1 MYDGNQVLRFENK
14 YKASD
19 LGGLGIELKER
30 KGTGNYDKDR
40 TQFNYSFVPLSTPTL
55 QEQVYSKL
63 KENKIYYNDGKNTNL
78 LNGAIVTSGKE
89 FFQSLG
95 MKFKESDRTH
105 QVGKDKGKPILVPD
119 IKSDDDIPEKV
130 KDFFKDSY
138 NFLEKLVGKDNIVY
152 AEVHYDED
160 TPHMHFY
167 FMPVVNEVRRKV
179 FETDSNGNIIYRE
192 GIDKKG
198 NKKMYPMQKKDE
210 NGKNI
215 FKTEKG
221 KFLNCDQF
229 WKALGGKTSYA
240 KIQDDYNK
248 YITEKGYKLFRGN
261 IGDNKHHKT
270 KAEKEIE
277 DLNEQINEMKIE
289 FERNKKLNEIELQTS
304 EELSKIDE
312 KEILN
317 PIKRKVIGYKDEDIN
332 NLIDYSKQIQKQN
345 SNSKSVIRQKNV
357 LIEEL
362 TDKIDNLQTENLK
375 LKDGRAIK
383 ERDTKIYEQEL
394 TISNQKK
401 IIKEKNSIIEKLE
414 TKVNEIQ
421 ETFNNFKEKM
431 FKFCDKICRAL
442 GHKIGIHFSKNS
454 EINYDDMEYY
464 ANNVNRKYEI
474 PEKDKSD
481 DFEISM

>member
-1 MYDGNQVLRFENK
+1 MYDGNQVLRFESK
-14 YKASD
+14 YKSAD
-19 LGGLGIELKER
+19 LGGLGVELTKR
-30 KGTGNYDKDR
+30 KGTGNYDQER
-40 TQFNYSFVPLSTPTL
+40 TIFNYSYVPLSKPTL

-63 KENKIYYNDGKNTNL
+63 KDNKIYYNDGKNTNL

-95 MKFKESDRTH
+95 MKFKDSGRTH
-105 QVGKDKGKPILVPD
+105 QIGHDKGKPILVPD

-130 KDFFKDSY
+130 KEFFNDSY
-138 NFLEKLVGKDNIVY
+138 NFLENLVGKDNVVY
-152 AEVHYDED
+152 AQIHYDED
-160 TPHMHFY
+160 TPHLHFY
-167 FMPVVNEVRRKV
+167 FMPIVNEVKRKV
-179 FETDSNGNIIYRE
+179 FETDTNGNIIYRE

-198 NKKMYPMQKKDE
+198 NKKMYPVQKKDK

-215 FKTEKG
+215 FKTETG

-229 WKALGGKTSYA
+229 WKTLGGKTSYA

-248 YITEKGYKLFRGN
+248 YITEKGYHLFRGN
-261 IGDNKHHKT
+261 IRDNKHHKT

-277 DLNEQINEMKIE
+277 DLNEQISEMKIE
-289 FERNKKLNEIELQTS
+289 FEKNKKLNEIELQTS
-304 EELSKIDE
+304 KELSEIDE

-317 PIKRKVIGYKDEDIN
+317 PVKRKVIGYKDEDIN

-345 SNSKSVIRQKNV
+345 SNSKSVIKQKNV

-362 TDKIDNLQTENLK
+362 TDKVENLQNENSK

-394 TISNQKK
+394 TISKQKS
-401 IIKEKNSIIEKLE
+401 IIKEKNSIIETLEEKLE
-414 TKVNEIQ
+414 KLQ

-431 FKFCDKICRAL
+431 FSFCDKICRAL
-442 GHKIGIHFSKNS
+442 GHKIGLHFSKDS

-464 ANNVNRKYEI
+464 ANGVNRKYDH

-481 DFEISM
+481 DMEISM